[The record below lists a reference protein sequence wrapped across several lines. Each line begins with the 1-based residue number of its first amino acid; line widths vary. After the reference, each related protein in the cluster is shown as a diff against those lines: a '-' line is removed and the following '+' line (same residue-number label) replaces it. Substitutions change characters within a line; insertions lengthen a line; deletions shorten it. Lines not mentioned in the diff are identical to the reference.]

1 MPPPFCRKCAAEIL
15 GPDIVAAARREA
27 ANAPPLNTEQRENL
41 RALFASAR
49 ATRGDKPAAAKNCR
63 H

>member
-1 MPPPFCRKCAAEIL
+1 MPPPFCRKCAAELL
-15 GPDIVAAARREA
+15 GPEIVAAARREA
-27 ANAPPLNTEQRENL
+27 ANAPPLKAEQRENL

-49 ATRGDKPAAAKNCR
+49 AGRRSEPVAAKTCG